1 MSVNQSPRPE
11 FSRPIGR
18 ERLAEAPLKE
28 SIRATADERCALARR
43 LELVALD
50 GLSAEFDVMPGQG
63 NGLLGIHGRLAAT
76 VTQLCVITLE
86 PIKTTLNES
95 FEVVYAFED
104 GAADACR
111 MRAGLD
117 PDEELPEVIG
127 PEGLDFGELAA
138 QYLSLAVDPFPRQ
151 PEVGLEDVWSG
162 AGEKAEP
169 DKEEPSPFAVLA
181 RWRAEH

>member
-1 MSVNQSPRPE
+1 VSVNKSPRPE

-28 SIRATADERCALARR
+28 SIRATADERRALARR

-50 GLSAEFDVMPGQG
+50 GLRAEFDAMSGQG
-63 NGLLGIHGRLAAT
+63 NGLLSIHGRLAAT

-86 PIKTTLNES
+86 PMKTTLNES
-95 FEVVYAFED
+95 FEMVYAFED
-104 GAADACR
+104 GPADACR

-117 PDEELPEVIG
+117 PNEELPEVIG

-138 QYLSLAVDPFPRQ
+138 QYLSLALDPFPRQ
-151 PEVGLEDVWSG
+151 PGIGLEDVWSG
-162 AGEKAEP
+162 AGEKVEP